1 MRPPAEGD
9 WRVGHQGRNATY
21 YEEFVD
27 GSWRRLEIDGEMLV
41 VGRAHHVIY
50 FVSTQF
56 PDWSAGR
63 REEIVARVK
72 SKFRPP
78 EYRYLEEAEG

>member
-1 MRPPAEGD
+1 M
-9 WRVGHQGRNATY
+9 Y

-50 FVSTQF
+50 FVSTHF
-56 PDWSAGR
+56 PDWAADR

-78 EYRYLEEAEG
+78 EYSYLEEAEG